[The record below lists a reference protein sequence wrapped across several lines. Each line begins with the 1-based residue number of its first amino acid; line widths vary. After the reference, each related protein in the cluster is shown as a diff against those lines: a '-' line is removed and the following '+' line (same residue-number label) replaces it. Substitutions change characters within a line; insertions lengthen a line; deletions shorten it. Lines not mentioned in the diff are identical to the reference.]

1 MKFIRLLSLLTVGPL
16 FIFALNLSAQNSP
29 SPPQPA
35 NPPNP
40 ETKAA
45 PPQTA
50 GPTIRSASSLVVV
63 DVIVSDDG
71 KPVKGLQK
79 PAFQVFED
87 GHEQAIKVFEEHN
100 SANASQIQSMPSL
113 PPNTYSNFPESTV
126 TTAANVLLMDAL
138 NTPLKDQT
146 YLRQQMIEYLKTIP
160 DGTRIAIFTMAS
172 KLRIVQGFTVS
183 RAPLLAALNDKRNAP
198 GESPLLPDPD
208 DATPTNLV
216 NGMQDI
222 GASSQAVASLKEFQ
236 ADQAAFQIDLRVQMT
251 IDALQQLA
259 EYLGGIPG
267 RKNLIWFSGSFPLSL
282 DPDVSL
288 SDTSSVSGAR
298 GGPSR
303 NTSGGE
309 FSVAREYSEQLKETS
324 ELLTASRVSVYPVD
338 ARGLFTAAMFNAAN
352 SNSNYSGVSHGTP
365 SMSSPGGRLGGGA
378 RNRNPVGGN
387 GSNPNVFASDNAKFV
402 QTTAEEHATMLQIAE
417 ETGGQAFFDS
427 NAIKA
432 AIANAIE
439 NGENYYTLAYVPTDT
454 NFDGKFRKIQV
465 TLPGQSHHLAYR
477 QGYFADAPDAHS
489 SNGPLTLAANAI
501 QRGAPSS
508 SQILF
513 KVRVLPSDDP
523 ALKGLESQAGPA
535 GLLANKL
542 SGPVKRYWID
552 YAADMHPV
560 ARIAGSDG
568 LHHLSIEF
576 VAVVYDHDGKALNV
590 ANRAFNLNLQAA
602 QYAQIMQSGLPLHQE
617 IDIPSGEVYLRLAV
631 HDLSSGRIGS
641 VEIPLRVPAK
651 TPQK

>member
-1 MKFIRLLSLLTVGPL
+1 MRFIRLLSLLTVAPL
-16 FIFALNLSAQNSP
+16 FIFALKLSAQNSP
-29 SPPQPA
+29 STPQPA
-35 NPPNP
+35 NTPNS

-45 PPQTA
+45 PSQA
-50 GPTIRSASSLVVV
+50 AAPTIRTASSLVVV

-79 PAFQVFED
+79 QTFQVFED

-100 SANASQIQSMPSL
+100 SANASQIQSMPPL

-126 TTAANVLLMDAL
+126 TTAANVLLLDAL

-172 KLRIVQGFTVS
+172 KLRIVQGFTAS
-183 RAPLLAALNDKRNAP
+183 RAPLLAALNDKRNTP

-288 SDTSSVSGAR
+288 NDTSSVSGAR

-352 SNSNYSGVSHGTP
+352 SNTNYSGVSHGTS

-387 GSNPNVFASDNAKFV
+387 SSNPNAFAGDNAKFV

-489 SNGPLTLAANAI
+489 SNAPLTLNANAI
-501 QRGAPSS
+501 KRGAPSS

-513 KVRVLPSDDP
+513 KVRVLSSDDP

-576 VAVVYDHDGKALNV
+576 VAIAYDHDGKVLNV
-590 ANRAFNLNLQAA
+590 ANRAFNLNLQSA

-617 IDIPSGEVYLRLAV
+617 IDIPTGEIYLRLAV

-641 VEIPLRVPAK
+641 VEIPLQVPAK
-651 TPQK
+651 TPTK

>member
-1 MKFIRLLSLLTVGPL
+1 
-16 FIFALNLSAQNSP
+16 
-29 SPPQPA
+29 
-35 NPPNP
+35 
-40 ETKAA
+40 
-45 PPQTA
+45 
-50 GPTIRSASSLVVV
+50 LVVV

-79 PAFQVFED
+79 QAFHISED
-87 GHEQAIKVFEEHN
+87 GHDQTIKVFEEHN
-100 SANASQIQSMPSL
+100 SANASQIQSIPPL
-113 PPNTYSNFPESTV
+113 PPNTYSNFPESIV
-126 TTAANVLLMDAL
+126 TTAANVLLLDAL

-160 DGTRIAIFTMAS
+160 DGTRIAIFTLAS
-172 KLRIVQGFTVS
+172 KLRIVQGFTPD
-183 RAPLLAALNDKRNAP
+183 RTPLLAALNDKRNAP
-198 GESPLLPDPD
+198 GESPLLPNPD

-216 NGMQDI
+216 NGLQDI
-222 GASSQAVASLKEFQ
+222 GASSQVVASLKEFQ

-251 IDALQQLA
+251 MDALQQLA
-259 EYLGGIPG
+259 EFLGGIPG

-288 SDTSSVSGAR
+288 SSMSSASG
-298 GGPSR
+298 SR
-303 NTSGGE
+303 SGQSSITSGGE
-309 FSVAREYSEQLKETS
+309 FSVAREYSDQLKETS

-338 ARGLFTAAMFNAAN
+338 ARGLFAAAMFNAAN
-352 SNSNYSGVSHGTP
+352 PNANYSGVSHGT
-365 SMSSPGGRLGGGA
+365 SSISNSGGRASGGA
-378 RNRNPVGGN
+378 RARNPAAGTR
-387 GSNPNVFASDNAKFV
+387 SNPNAFAGDNSKFV
-402 QTTAEEHATMLQIAE
+402 QTTAEEHATMLQIAQ

-432 AIANAIE
+432 AIANAIG
-439 NGENYYTLAYVPTDT
+439 NGENYYTLAYVPADA
-454 NFDGKFRKIQV
+454 NFDGKFRKIEV

-489 SNGPLTLAANAI
+489 SNGPLTLAASAI

-513 KVRVLPSDDP
+513 KVRVLSSDDP
-523 ALKGLESQAGPA
+523 ALKGLESEAGPA

-542 SGPVKRYWID
+542 SGPINRFWID

-560 ARIAGSDG
+560 ARFAGSDG

-576 VAVVYDHDGKALNV
+576 VAIAYDHDGKVLNV
-590 ANRAFNLNLQAA
+590 ANRAFNLNLQAQ

-641 VEIPLRVPAK
+641 VEIPLQVPAK